1 MNEKGINLDDSFDNL
16 DERID
21 KEIIQEINEMSYEE
35 LLAQA
40 KNDGLKD
47 YEDLSIEEL
56 KYEIIEHLRQED

>member
-1 MNEKGINLDDSFDNL
+1 MNEKGINIDDSFDNL
-16 DERID
+16 DERIE

>member
-16 DERID
+16 DERIE